1 MSRADLE
8 KAIDTAF
15 DNRDAVNAST
25 KGEVREAVEEALSL
39 LDSGQARVAEPQGN
53 HQWQVNQ
60 WLK

>member
-15 DNRDAVNAST
+15 DNRDAVNADT

-39 LDSGQARVAEPQGN
+39 LDSGCRHA
-53 HQWQVNQ
+53 
-60 WLK
+60 